1 MSWGLRLG
9 EYYLCR
15 LAKVKPDHRDE
26 PSLEDS
32 KCGNEERW
40 DPVRGIICP
49 EYSVDACLYPINR
62 SSFDHCSRDRTGVHA
77 QNSRRSAN
85 DDTMDDSRDMEPFV
99 VYRRTEFFFT
109 LFRLPT
115 SADETIGNI
124 ILQLRFISQR
134 PESVSG
140 DFPAWMVRSANQRRT
155 GISTLVQS

>member
-15 LAKVKPDHRDE
+15 LAKVKPDHRDK
-26 PSLEDS
+26 PSSEDS

-85 DDTMDDSRDMEPFV
+85 DDTMDDSCDMEPFV
-99 VYRRTEFFFT
+99 VYRRTESFLHFLDF
-109 LFRLPT
+109 LPLPT
-115 SADETIGNI
+115 RLLATSSCSCG
-124 ILQLRFISQR
+124 LSL
-134 PESVSG
+134 SVPS
-140 DFPAWMVRSANQRRT
+140 RSAE
-155 GISTLVQS
+155 ISPRGW